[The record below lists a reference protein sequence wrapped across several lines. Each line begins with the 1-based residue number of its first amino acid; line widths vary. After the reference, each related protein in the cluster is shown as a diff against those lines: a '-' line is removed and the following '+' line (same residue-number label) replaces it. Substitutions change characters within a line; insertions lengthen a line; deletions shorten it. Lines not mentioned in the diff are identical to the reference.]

1 MVHQSAF
8 ALSAEQRKC
17 LEEGGGTR
25 ETTRV
30 LRETYGGNFEQYM
43 LSREEEWCRQPHSA
57 PEWWSR
63 NDRGEPRFMLELVA
77 DSRLLGIYFKNW
89 LWEMQV
95 GVIFVNRAE
104 FSCR

>member
-8 ALSAEQRKC
+8 AQSAEQRKC

-57 PEWWSR
+57 PEWWSGNER
-63 NDRGEPRFMLELVA
+63 REPRFMLELVV

-95 GVIFVNRAE
+95 GVTFVK
-104 FSCR
+104 C